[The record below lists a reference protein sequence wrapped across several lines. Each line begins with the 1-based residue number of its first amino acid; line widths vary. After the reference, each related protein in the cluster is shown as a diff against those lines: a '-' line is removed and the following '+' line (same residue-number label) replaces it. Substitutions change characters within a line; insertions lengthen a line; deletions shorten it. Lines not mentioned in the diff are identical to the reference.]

1 MAALGSG
8 GPPELQNTLEIL
20 KTPKET
26 LENYENIVKKIKI
39 CVFLFSNFSLG
50 FPMLLSILAPPL
62 SEAALWCLV
71 LLRLSLWN
79 NGRSSRFTLGLY
91 WDENFPINFGLP
103 DSLAFR
109 IEFHYKSL
117 TFLQL
122 QGLSLFVAS
131 FSLGFHWRTIGFRLD
146 SLWVYIETR
155 ISLEISV
162 CQIPLRFLLIFI
174 TKAWLFFDFKVSP
187 FVGPRSP

>member
-1 MAALGSG
+1 
-8 GPPELQNTLEIL
+8 
-20 KTPKET
+20 
-26 LENYENIVKKIKI
+26 
-39 CVFLFSNFSLG
+39 
-50 FPMLLSILAPPL
+50 MLLSILAPPL

-91 WDENFPINFGLP
+91 WVENFPINFGLP

-122 QGLSLFVAS
+122 QGLSLCGAS
-131 FSLGFHWRTIGFRLD
+131 FSLGFHFKTTGFRLD
-146 SLWVYIETR
+146 SVCIVSSLWVYIETR
-155 ISLEISV
+155 IFVEISV
-162 CQIPLRFLLIFI
+162 CQTPLRFWLNLIK
-174 TKAWLFFDFKVSP
+174 KACLSFHFKVSP